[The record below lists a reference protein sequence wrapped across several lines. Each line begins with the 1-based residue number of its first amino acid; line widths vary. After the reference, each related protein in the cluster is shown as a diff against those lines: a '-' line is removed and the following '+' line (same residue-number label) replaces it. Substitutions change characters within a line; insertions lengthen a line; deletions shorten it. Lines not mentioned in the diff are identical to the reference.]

1 MFDISLSELFVIAVV
16 ALVVLGPEK
25 ATNVARQAGKLLGK
39 LKQYANKMK
48 QDFDLHIGETIE
60 HIKHDVEQVK
70 DWGHD
75 LTSNIFHIENQDIS
89 KFNTPTKKIK
99 KRRVKNPSSSKIG
112 KQRLRGKNT
121 KK

>member
-112 KQRLRGKNT
+112 KKRLRGKNT